1 MTLVRELMTAAAHRC
16 YPEDTLSRAAQ
27 LMWDNDCGCVVIV
40 DHLDRVVGIVTD
52 RDICMG
58 AYTQGKPLG
67 EIPISSVCGST
78 VVTCRADDTLDNV
91 QRLMTSHQ
99 VRRLPVV
106 EEDGHLIGLLSLSDL
121 AQHAHFV
128 TTAQGARSTAHT
140 LALVMEAVSRS
151 RGLKPSKGLRKG
163 QPIIV
168 EAETPRAS

>member
-1 MTLVRELMTAAAHRC
+1 MTQVRELMTAVTHC
-16 YPEDTLSRAAQ
+16 CHPEDQLSRAAQ
-27 LMWDNDCGCVVIV
+27 LMWDNDCGCVVVV

-58 AYTQGKPLG
+58 AYTKGGTLA
-67 EIPISSVCGST
+67 EIPVSSVCAT
-78 VVTCRADDTLDNV
+78 DVVTCRPNDTLDTV
-91 QRLMTSHQ
+91 QGLMINHQ

-106 EEDGHLIGLLSLSDL
+106 EEDGHVVGLLSLSDL

-128 TTAQGARSTAHT
+128 TTAQGARATAHT

-163 QPIIV
+163 HLTAAQSG
-168 EAETPRAS
+168 APRA